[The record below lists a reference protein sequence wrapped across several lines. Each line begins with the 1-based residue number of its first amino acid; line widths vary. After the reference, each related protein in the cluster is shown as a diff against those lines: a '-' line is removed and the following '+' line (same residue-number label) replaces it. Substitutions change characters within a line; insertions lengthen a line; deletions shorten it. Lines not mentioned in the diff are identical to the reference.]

1 MVKRGHYNPPNGVSA
16 SPGDIRSLFND
27 SRIAWPKRAHWWRYV
42 EENDT
47 FALWI
52 LNNAAGSPTTA
63 FEHGKVL
70 NRFLD
75 RMGWKLDDLVN
86 NASSDRMG
94 FERRLEVFARG
105 LEAQGYKR
113 GSINNYFKA
122 IRSWLRYNGI
132 ELTRRIK
139 LNQTASKRE
148 KVPSPDTVA
157 LILKGANAR
166 QAVCVCCVA
175 YGGLRTEVLG

>member
-1 MVKRGHYNPPNGVSA
+1 MVKRGHYNPPNGESA
-16 SPGDIRSLFND
+16 SVGDIGSLFND
-27 SRIAWPKRAHWWRYV
+27 PRIAWPKRAHWWRYV
-42 EENDT
+42 EENDN
-47 FALWI
+47 FALWV

-86 NASSDRMG
+86 NASSDKMG

-122 IRSWLRYNGI
+122 VRSWLGYNGI

-139 LNQTASKRE
+139 LNQTESKRE
-148 KVPSPDTVA
+148 KVRADQHGRQILRRRQLPSDQVPEPATP
-157 LILKGANAR
+157 L
-166 QAVCVCCVA
+166 
-175 YGGLRTEVLG
+175 